1 VKDMEQRIPFAPDIV
16 ELVHLSVE
24 GDVRFGRNIKLA
36 GTVILIAAEGQQ
48 LFIPDGANLRDN
60 IVIGSLTMTPY

>member
-1 VKDMEQRIPFAPDIV
+1 MEQRIPFAPDIV